1 MYEKILAAK
10 KNMEAKEA
18 KKRKLKD
25 SNKPLYE
32 YDSDEDI
39 DGGTWEHKKR
49 KEEMEKTIRKFL
61 CESDIQIFAK
71 LSDLHSQLNVSTSSL
86 V

>member
-10 KNMEAKEA
+10 KSLEAKEA
-18 KKRKLKD
+18 VKRKNPD
-25 SNKPLYE
+25 KPRYE

-49 KEEMEKTIRKFL
+49 KSEMEKTISKFL
-61 CESDIQIFAK
+61 CK
-71 LSDLHSQLNVSTSSL
+71 L
-86 V
+86 

>member
-10 KNMEAKEA
+10 KSMEAKEA
-18 KKRKLKD
+18 RKRKSKD
-25 SNKPLYE
+25 PDKPVYE

-49 KEEMEKTIRKFL
+49 KEEMEKTIGTFSYL
-61 CESDIQIFAK
+61 YVIILMSGVF
-71 LSDLHSQLNVSTSSL
+71 
-86 V
+86 

>member
-10 KNMEAKEA
+10 KSMEA
-18 KKRKLKD
+18 KKRKIKD
-25 SNKPLYE
+25 PNKPQYE

-49 KEEMEKTIRKFL
+49 KVEMEKTIGK
-61 CESDIQIFAK
+61 SK
-71 LSDLHSQLNVSTSSL
+71 
-86 V
+86 

>member
-10 KNMEAKEA
+10 KSMEAKEA
-18 KKRKLKD
+18 RKRKLKD
-25 SNKPLYE
+25 PNKPRYE

-49 KEEMEKTIRKFL
+49 KGEMEKTIGKFSFKYDGL
-61 CESDIQIFAK
+61 DIYFKKSHEQFIKIMFVM
-71 LSDLHSQLNVSTSSL
+71 LL
-86 V
+86 

>member
-10 KNMEAKEA
+10 KSMEAKEA

-25 SNKPLYE
+25 PDKPRYE

-39 DGGTWEHKKR
+39 EGGTWEHKKR
-49 KEEMEKTIRKFL
+49 KGEMEKTIGTFSYIGLQIIGPIKFIRL
-61 CESDIQIFAK
+61 IFFSDTA
-71 LSDLHSQLNVSTSSL
+71 SY
-86 V
+86 